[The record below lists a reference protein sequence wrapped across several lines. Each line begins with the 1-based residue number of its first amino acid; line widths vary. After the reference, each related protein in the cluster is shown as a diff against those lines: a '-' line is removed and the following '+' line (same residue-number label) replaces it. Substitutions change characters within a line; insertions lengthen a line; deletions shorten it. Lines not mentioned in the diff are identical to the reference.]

1 MIAESLPKIN
11 GDLPASAHVV
21 YEMRVACA
29 ELQNA
34 AIGGNQGL
42 KIVGD
47 EGLPENGAGRVGRE
61 PRAVIAGHAEALGR
75 SHPNKIPVIMRSPT
89 ARARQLPVFPPL
101 LSPTRAW
108 NVTGHSTS
116 RLPSSSAVS
125 RKCALNS
132 RLTLGFR
139 CGSRRFRVELRT
151 SL

>member
-1 MIAESLPKIN
+1 MIPESLPKID
-11 GDLPASAHVV
+11 GYFPAGTHMVN
-21 YEMRVACA
+21 EMRIACA
-29 ELQNA
+29 EFQNG

-47 EGLPENGAGRVGRE
+47 EGLPENVAARVRRE

-75 SHPNKIPVIMRSPT
+75 SHPNKIPLIMRSPT

-101 LSPTRAW
+101 LSPTRSW

-116 RLPSSSAVS
+116 RIPSSSAVS
-125 RKCALNS
+125 RKWALNS

-139 CGSRRFRVELRT
+139 CGNRRSRVELRT